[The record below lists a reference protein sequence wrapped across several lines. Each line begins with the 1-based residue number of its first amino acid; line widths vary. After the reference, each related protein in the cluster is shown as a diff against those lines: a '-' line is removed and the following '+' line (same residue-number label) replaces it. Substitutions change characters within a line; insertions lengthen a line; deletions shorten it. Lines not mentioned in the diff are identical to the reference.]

1 MATLDDMMNYLGTDT
16 GWKTDLTSQYS
27 YLNFQQYRVKAGVC
41 YYNVQTAGGSS
52 PNIPAQTW
60 TLLGVL
66 PEGARPSITIYVSI
80 TGRSTSKI
88 MGECQI
94 TNDGKVRIYLA
105 AATTIIAFSAAF
117 PVG

>member
-16 GWKTDLTSQYS
+16 GWKTDLASQYS

-41 YYNVQTAGGSS
+41 YYTVQTAGGTA
-52 PNIPAQTW
+52 PNIPASTW

-66 PEGARPSITIYVSI
+66 PENARPSVTIFVSI

-94 TNDGKVRIYLA
+94 TDDGKVRIYLA
-105 AATTIIAFSAAF
+105 AASQIVSFSAAF